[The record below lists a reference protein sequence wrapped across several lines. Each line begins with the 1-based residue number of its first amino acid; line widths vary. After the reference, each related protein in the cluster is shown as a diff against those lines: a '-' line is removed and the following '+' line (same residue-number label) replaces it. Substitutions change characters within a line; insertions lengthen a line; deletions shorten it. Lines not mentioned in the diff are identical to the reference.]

1 MLLQGFFSSRS
12 LLADDVSNMEP
23 ISSPL
28 TPLLGDG
35 KTKVKDAASKP
46 STVQA
51 IKKGIKQVSVIMLNF
66 VATPDMF
73 LFCT

>member
-1 MLLQGFFSSRS
+1 MQGFFSSRS
-12 LLADDVSNMEP
+12 LLAEDISNMEP

-35 KTKVKDAASKP
+35 KTKAKDATSKP

-51 IKKGIKQVSVIMLNF
+51 IKKGIKQVSIA
-66 VATPDMF
+66 VAAP
-73 LFCT
+73 